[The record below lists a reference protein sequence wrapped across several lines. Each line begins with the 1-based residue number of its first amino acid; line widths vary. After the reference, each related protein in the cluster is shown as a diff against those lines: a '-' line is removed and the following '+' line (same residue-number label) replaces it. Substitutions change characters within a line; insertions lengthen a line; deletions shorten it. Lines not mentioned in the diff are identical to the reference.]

1 MQRTAIFAVLI
12 LMGLPVVGRAQSATD
27 SAAIRQAAL
36 DYAEGWYAGDAD
48 RMDRALHPDLAKR
61 RAMTHPQSGRSILN
75 HATASMMVEF
85 TRAGGGT
92 ASPHQDVP
100 PVVTILDAHTNVA
113 SVKVVTGD
121 FIDYLHVVRWNDGWK
136 ILNVLWD
143 SRPQS

>member
-1 MQRTAIFAVLI
+1 MQQIAILTALI
-12 LMGLPVVGRAQSATD
+12 LMGLPVVGRAQMAAD

-61 RAMTHPQSGRSILN
+61 RASTHPETGQSILS
-75 HATASMMVEF
+75 HLTASMMVEYA
-85 TRAGGGT
+85 RAGGGK
-92 ASPHQDVP
+92 ASPHRDVS
-100 PVVTILDAHTNVA
+100 PVVTILDAHANVA

-143 SRPQS
+143 PRPQP